1 MSKKRMVCSSDKG
14 VRAISNSERLYFGN
28 ERGKMELCMDFVE
41 DPQVP
46 GDSVFRIFVTVK
58 DAHNVIIGRK
68 AFSCLTSE
76 LMSWGCQA

>member
-1 MSKKRMVCSSDKG
+1 MSKKRMVCNPDEG
-14 VRAISNSERLYFGN
+14 VRAISNAERLYFGN
-28 ERGKMELCMDFVE
+28 EQGMMEISMDFVE

-58 DAHNVIIGRK
+58 DANNVILGRK

-76 LMSWGCQA
+76 LMSECCQA